1 MNALKNLLQKPADK
15 RIPLLILTVVS
26 AFITLDSL
34 LRLLRL
40 ARLAWLYPVIYHDS
54 FLLIWPG
61 KKWSIDIVT
70 WFFSQHNEHRIV
82 WQRISS
88 VIGEA
93 ILNMPPAA
101 GGVPANILLLIA
113 ISGSIAWLCAL
124 LVRQRMTAL
133 CCWLICTLIAWNPW
147 QGENI
152 VWEFQTPWFFVTLLV
167 LISTSVHLQAAKT
180 KTYLKATKIFS
191 ALVPFLAIFATGQGF
206 AAAAAMTI
214 GAYGNNKKTGH
225 LSLFSSVLSGMAF
238 FSLGY
243 ARQGNNNPI
252 AWSSHHFFL
261 LATSSLPE
269 NHSIFLIICILL
281 GIWTLQV

>member
-1 MNALKNLLQKPADK
+1 
-15 RIPLLILTVVS
+15 
-26 AFITLDSL
+26 
-34 LRLLRL
+34 
-40 ARLAWLYPVIYHDS
+40 
-54 FLLIWPG
+54 
-61 KKWSIDIVT
+61 
-70 WFFSQHNEHRIV
+70 
-82 WQRISS
+82 
-88 VIGEA
+88 
-93 ILNMPPAA
+93 
-101 GGVPANILLLIA
+101 
-113 ISGSIAWLCAL
+113 
-124 LVRQRMTAL
+124 
-133 CCWLICTLIAWNPW
+133 
-147 QGENI
+147 
-152 VWEFQTPWFFVTLLV
+152 

-243 ARQGNNNPI
+243 ARQDNNNPI

-281 GIWTLQV
+281 GIWTLQVRLGKKQLLIVLQPTIFAPLFAAMTTLSRSSYGLYTALISRYTTCTILIPINLLIVLMSQSQAKSRWPASALAISLMFTIAPGIQSNWWDDYDRLTKTYVIRIAQMQNALQTKGEQGVIGSLWFEKIEPPPRIVDYLSGSMGLRGWHLQAAKVNSNLNKK